1 MKAKSLT
8 QKRLNKTLIAGLTL
22 MLGAIGMLLWS
33 PGSQAQQEPN
43 RQLVQTNAQRA
54 GNARRIALVIG
65 NGAYKNAAPLKN
77 PPNDARDMAATL
89 KQLGFTVASAINA
102 DQPTMKRLI
111 REFGQQLKSGG
122 QGLFY
127 YAGHGVQ
134 LRGRNYLIPANAE
147 IMSETDVEDQG
158 VDLSLVLGLMD
169 EAENGLNIVILD
181 ACRNNPFAR
190 SFRSAG
196 SGLAQVDAPTGTLIA
211 YATSPGRV
219 ASDGQGRNG
228 LYTSELLS
236 QMRVTGIGVEEMF
249 KRVRAGVQR
258 QTSGQQVPWESS
270 SLVGDFY
277 FAAPTFSASTKNANN
292 NGTGEE
298 TVNRMALD
306 PAAFEL
312 SYWDSIKSSA
322 NPDDFKAYL
331 EKYPG
336 GQFATL
342 AKNRIKNLEVA
353 TKPAEPEPTSRNS
366 GGAEITFWDFV
377 KNSSNPE
384 DFRAYLKKY
393 PNGEFSD
400 LAKNRINSLEANAR
414 GSGSADSPVEISGE
428 PRHHPKF
435 ENEFVRVWDVT
446 VPPGD
451 VTLWHI
457 HRNDNVIITFGDAS
471 LRIDTVGAAPTESQ
485 LKFGDV
491 GFRKATYVHR
501 AINVGTTPFHNFTI
515 EILKSPLGSQELS
528 RLKEAITRTAV
539 LENDRVRVY
548 KVSLAPGESTGMH
561 THLLSGL
568 AIAITAGEVLIEV
581 EGNKE
586 PQRVK
591 FAAGDVRWG
600 TGSVTHSIKNV
611 GKTRFE
617 AVDIELK

>member
-1 MKAKSLT
+1 MFPT
-8 QKRLNKTLIAGLTL
+8 QVQPTKTLIAALTFTLGVIGL
-22 MLGAIGMLLWS
+22 LLCS
-33 PGSQAQQEPN
+33 SSSHAQQEPN
-43 RQLVQTNAQRA
+43 RQLVQTNAQRT
-54 GNARRIALVIG
+54 GHARRIALVIG
-65 NGAYKNAAPLKN
+65 NGAYTNAPPLKN

-102 DQPTMKRLI
+102 DQRTMKRLI

-147 IMSETDVEDQG
+147 IASETDVEDQG

-228 LYTSELLS
+228 LYTSELLR
-236 QMRVTGIGVEEMF
+236 QMLVTGIGVEEMF

-277 FAAPTFSASTKNANN
+277 FAAPTLSASTKNASN
-292 NGTGEE
+292 NGAAEE
-298 TVNRMALD
+298 AVNRMALD

-312 SYWDSIKSSA
+312 SYWDSIKSST

-342 AKNRIKNLEVA
+342 AKNRIKSLEVA
-353 TKPAEPEPTSRNS
+353 AKPAEPTPSSSTSS
-366 GGAEITFWDFV
+366 AGDLAFWDAI
-377 KNSSNPE
+377 KNSTKGE
-384 DFRAYLKKY
+384 DFEAYLKKY
-393 PNGEFSD
+393 PNGEFAY
-400 LAKNRINSLEANAR
+400 LAKNRLTDLEASAR
-414 GSGSADSPVEISGE
+414 QAREEADRRAAAQRQADEIA
-428 PRHHPKF
+428 RK
-435 ENEFVRVWDVT
+435 T
-446 VPPGD
+446 
-451 VTLWHI
+451 VTL
-457 HRNDNVIITFGDAS
+457 
-471 LRIDTVGAAPTESQ
+471 
-485 LKFGDV
+485 K
-491 GFRKATYVHR
+491 
-501 AINVGTTPFHNFTI
+501 
-515 EILKSPLGSQELS
+515 
-528 RLKEAITRTAV
+528 
-539 LENDRVRVY
+539 
-548 KVSLAPGESTGMH
+548 
-561 THLLSGL
+561 
-568 AIAITAGEVLIEV
+568 
-581 EGNKE
+581 
-586 PQRVK
+586 
-591 FAAGDVRWG
+591 
-600 TGSVTHSIKNV
+600 GSVTWSSPHGTRYSDLTLTVSPVKLSYVCGAGTGNFCVGEIYNFECSQFASAVIDGSAIREITDKPQDKNLF
-611 GKTRFE
+611 KFRFNAASPDE
-617 AVDIELK
+617 AARALEAIREVCKLTPQNSPRK

>member
-1 MKAKSLT
+1 MKTNSSAHS
-8 QKRLNKTLIAGLTL
+8 QPSNTLITALAL
-22 MLGAIGMLLWS
+22 MLAAIVLIWS
-33 PGSQAQQEPN
+33 PDSHAQQEPN

-54 GNARRIALVIG
+54 GNVRRVALVIG
-65 NGAYKNAAPLKN
+65 NGSYTNAPPLKN

-89 KQLGFTVASAINA
+89 KQLGFTVASAIDA
-102 DQPTMKRLI
+102 DQRTMKRLI

-158 VDLSLVLGLMD
+158 VDISLVLGLMD
-169 EAENGLNIVILD
+169 EAANGLNIVILD

-277 FAAPTFSASTKNANN
+277 FAAPTLSASTKNASNN
-292 NGTGEE
+292 AAGEE
-298 TVNRMALD
+298 AVNRMALD

-312 SYWDSIKSSA
+312 SYWDSIKSSTNA
-322 NPDDFKAYL
+322 DDFKAYL

-366 GGAEITFWDFV
+366 GGAEIAFWDSV
-377 KNSSNPE
+377 KNSTNAG
-384 DFRAYLKKY
+384 DFRAYLEKY
-393 PNGEFSD
+393 PKGEFAA
-400 LAKNRINSLEANAR
+400 LARSRLAPLEAAEKEKEK
-414 GSGSADSPVEISGE
+414 ADEAKRLEAEANKPIKTYEIDLLYKAFLYSHTFHG
-428 PRHHPKF
+428 KLYF
-435 ENEFVRVWDVT
+435 SKTKIFWAENEAKVEEGMQKTDMSTPKCEHFKAAKQD
-446 VPPGD
+446 
-451 VTLWHI
+451 
-457 HRNDNVIITFGDAS
+457 
-471 LRIDTVGAAPTESQ
+471 GAWIRGIKDS
-485 LKFGDV
+485 
-491 GFRKATYVHR
+491 YVAGYR
-501 AINVGTTPFHNFTI
+501 F
-515 EILKSPLGSQELS
+515 KSPA
-528 RLKEAITRTAV
+528 EAA
-539 LENDRVRVY
+539 EA
-548 KVSLAPGESTGMH
+548 LAE
-561 THLLSGL
+561 
-568 AIAITAGEVLIEV
+568 I
-581 EGNKE
+581 
-586 PQRVK
+586 QRICK
-591 FAAGDVRWG
+591 A
-600 TGSVTHSIKNV
+600 NP
-611 GKTRFE
+611 
-617 AVDIELK
+617 